1 VTEAR
6 TVLGETDQLRVRRPD
21 LGLLGPQADQLHA
34 QLHTVGDLLG
44 AASLTAA
51 ELRLLPL
58 LSTHHPLDEIGEH
71 LHLSRHTVKSQTR
84 AIYRKLG
91 VSSRSQAIQQSH
103 ALGLLTT

>member
-71 LHLSRHTVKSQTR
+71 LHLSRHTPSEVQHPNP
-84 AIYRKLG
+84 LHQQ
-91 VSSRSQAIQQSH
+91 QA
-103 ALGLLTT
+103 AGNKAP